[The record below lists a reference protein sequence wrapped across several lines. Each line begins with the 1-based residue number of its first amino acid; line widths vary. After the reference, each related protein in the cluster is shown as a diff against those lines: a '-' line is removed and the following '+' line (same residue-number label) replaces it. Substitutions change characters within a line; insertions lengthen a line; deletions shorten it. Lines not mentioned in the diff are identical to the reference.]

1 MSYRAPVIIAPIS
14 DAMIRKLGAGKTAV
28 VVSVSV
34 KGLPYNLA
42 AFVVRCDKGNSNL
55 KVLLKSTTMKK
66 IPSIDS
72 DHLIKK

>member
-1 MSYRAPVIIAPIS
+1 
-14 DAMIRKLGAGKTAV
+14 MIRKLDAGKTAV

-34 KGLPYNLA
+34 KGLLYNLA

-55 KVLLKSTTMKK
+55 KVLLKSATMKK